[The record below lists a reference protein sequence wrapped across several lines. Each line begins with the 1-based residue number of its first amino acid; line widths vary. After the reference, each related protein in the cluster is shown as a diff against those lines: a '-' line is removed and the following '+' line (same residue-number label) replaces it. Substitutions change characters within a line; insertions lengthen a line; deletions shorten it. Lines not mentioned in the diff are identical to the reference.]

1 MNRSTTNVLGS
12 LVFALTSNA
21 IVVAHAA
28 NIAGHR
34 AFYEMR
40 MGQVDKNAV
49 VQSVS
54 GRSAFILEKDCD
66 GWRSAEDYMIEFGNG
81 DGRMDRILSH
91 FESWESDSGNQ
102 YSFDIA
108 EKSSFQED
116 KDFSGYAEMNAKG
129 GKAVF
134 MLDGQSDIA
143 LPENTYFPINHIRT
157 IINKADDGG
166 KILSA
171 PVFTGAE
178 PDDALLT
185 TNTVI
190 GGWQGGKADV
200 DLGALDSDG
209 FWPVQIAYFKPSAI
223 EVEPEYEIQFWLQP
237 NGVVRQYEIN
247 YGDFSIIAG
256 LVTIETVDVPVCQ
269 K

>member
-1 MNRSTTNVLGS
+1 MNRFAKHVLGS
-12 LVFALTSNA
+12 VVFVLASA
-21 IVVAHAA
+21 AMVAAHAA

-40 MGQVDKNAV
+40 MGQADKNAV

-54 GRSAFILEKDCD
+54 GRSAFVLEKDCD

-81 DGRMDRILSH
+81 DGRTDRILSH
-91 FESWESDSGNQ
+91 FESWESDSGDQ

-108 EKSSFQED
+108 EKSSFQDD
-116 KDFSGYAEMNAKG
+116 KDFGGYAEINAQG
-129 GKAVF
+129 GEAVF
-134 MLDGQSDIA
+134 MLEGQSNIA
-143 LPENTYFPINHIRT
+143 LPENTYFPMQHIRA
-157 IINKADDGG
+157 IINKAGDGG
-166 KILSA
+166 KILA
-171 PVFTGAE
+171 ALVFAGAE

-200 DLGALDSDG
+200 HLGALDGDG
-209 FWPVQIAYFKPSAI
+209 FWPVQIAYFKPSAT

-256 LVTIETVDVPVCQ
+256 LVTIETVDTPVCQ
-269 K
+269 

>member
-1 MNRSTTNVLGS
+1 MNKFTKHVLGP
-12 LVFALTSNA
+12 VM
-21 IVVAHAA
+21 VVLASAASVAAHAA

-40 MGQVDKNAV
+40 IGQADKNAV

-66 GWRSAEDYMIEFGNG
+66 GWRSAEDYMIEFDNI
-81 DGRMDRILSH
+81 DGRTDRIISH
-91 FESWESDSGNQ
+91 FESWESDSGDH
-102 YSFDIA
+102 YSFDINQ
-108 EKSSFQED
+108 KSSFQDD
-116 KDFSGYAEMNAKG
+116 KDFGGYAEINAQG
-129 GKAVF
+129 GEAVF
-134 MLDGQSDIA
+134 ILDEQNNIA
-143 LPENTYFPINHIRT
+143 LPENTYFPMQHIRA
-157 IINKADDGG
+157 IINKASDGG
-166 KILSA
+166 KILAA
-171 PVFTGAE
+171 PVFVGAE

-190 GGWQGGKADV
+190 GGWQRGKASV
-200 DLGALDSDG
+200 DLGALDGDG
-209 FWPVQIAYFKPSAI
+209 FWPVQIAYFKPSAT

-256 LVTIETVDVPVCQ
+256 LVTIETVDMPVCQ
-269 K
+269 

>member
-1 MNRSTTNVLGS
+1 MSRITKNALGC
-12 LVFALTSNA
+12 LVFALTYAA

-40 MGQVDKNAV
+40 MGQVEKNAI

-66 GWRSAEDYMIEFGNG
+66 GWRSAEDYIIEFGNSE
-81 DGRMDRILSH
+81 GRMDRVLSH
-91 FESWESDSGNQ
+91 FESWESDSGDK

-108 EKSSFQED
+108 EKSSFQDD
-116 KDFSGYAEMNAKG
+116 KDFGGYAEMNSQG
-129 GKAVF
+129 GQAVF
-134 MLDGQSDIA
+134 VLDEQSKIA
-143 LPENTYFPINHIRT
+143 LPENTYFPIKHIRT
-157 IINKADDGG
+157 IINRAGDGA
-166 KILSA
+166 KILAA

-190 GGWQGGKADV
+190 GGWQRGKADV
-200 DLGALDSDG
+200 DLGALDGDG
-209 FWPVQIAYFKPSAI
+209 FWPVQIAYFKPSAT

-256 LVTIETVDVPVCQ
+256 LVTIETIDMPICQ
-269 K
+269 